1 MFAIQNG
8 VFPWN
13 PALASP
19 IPEGR
24 LVAFTNV
31 LVEIHLGNVE
41 SRLYAPGAAL
51 PRQLLDRELNPHL
64 PGSAADEVFMTGTG
78 GATVFDPCRDAVLNG
93 ALVKAKHLLRGR
105 GYRIRV
111 REARSQAAVRDRWTL
126 QPGHVLRAYQEEVV
140 ERALRL
146 GHGLIDIGTGGGKT
160 LLAAAV
166 IARLSL
172 PTLYLVTTRTLL
184 AQSIAALRSYL
195 GIEPG
200 VIGDGRRE
208 PATLTVALVQSLEAD
223 RVELDPWRGGALIFD
238 EGHHAAAASYLDV
251 IRRADPRFHF
261 YLSAVPVRSG
271 QDQAVLDALAG
282 GSLTGGKYSAQFLIE
297 KGYAAPVETRFMRC
311 RIEADMTEQPF
322 GDLYRRFIVDNE
334 QRNALIAEVAQA
346 ESGRGRSVLLLVD
359 HVRHG
364 HALRALVGPGAAFL
378 HGGTPRSELRDLTA
392 CFSRG
397 SLKCLIATSGL
408 FQEGVSIDG
417 IHVLIQAG
425 GLKSR
430 VKVLQAVGR
439 GMRRAPGK
447 DACLYVDFFD
457 DDTAGIFRA
466 HARQRMRVLK
476 EEGFA
481 VSPIERTR
489 PPAPEDSELAPSWAH
504 VAGTNRFVFVDS
516 EGRVRIKAR
525 CVEQRLVPAKY
536 CKRCSEPW
544 CREGGKVTW
553 RDEQG

>member
-1 MFAIQNG
+1 M
-8 VFPWN
+8 
-13 PALASP
+13 
-19 IPEGR
+19 
-24 LVAFTNV
+24 AFTNA

-51 PRQLLDRELNPHL
+51 PRQLLDSELNPHL
-64 PGSAADEVFMTGTG
+64 PGSVSDEALMIGTG
-78 GATVFDPCRDAVLNG
+78 GAKIFDPRRDAVLNG
-93 ALVKAKHLLRGR
+93 ALAKAKHLLRKC
-105 GYRIRV
+105 GYRLRI

-126 QPGHVLRAYQEEVV
+126 QPGHILREYQEEVV
-140 ERALRL
+140 ERALGL
-146 GHGLIDIGTGGGKT
+146 GHGVIDIGTGGGKT

-184 AQSIAALRSYL
+184 AQSIKALRSYL
-195 GIEPG
+195 GVEPG
-200 VIGDGRRE
+200 VIGDGRRA
-208 PATLTVALVQSLEAD
+208 PAALTVALVQSLEAD
-223 RVELDPWRGGALIFD
+223 RVDLDPWRGGALIFD
-238 EGHHAAAASYLDV
+238 EGHHAAAASYFDV

-297 KGYAAPVETRFMRC
+297 RGYAAPVETRFVRC
-311 RIEADMTEQPF
+311 RIDADMTEQPF
-322 GDLYRRFIVDNE
+322 GDLYRRFIVDNAH
-334 QRNALIAEVAQA
+334 RNALITEVAQA

-364 HALRALVGPGAAFL
+364 HALRALVGQGAAFA
-378 HGGTPRSELRDLTA
+378 HGGTPRNELRDLTA
-392 CFSRG
+392 CFARS

-430 VKVLQAVGR
+430 LKVLQAVGR

-476 EEGFA
+476 EEGFTVA
-481 VSPIERTR
+481 PIEMTR
-489 PPAPEDSELAPSWAH
+489 SPTPEDSELAPSWAH
-504 VAGTNRFVFVDS
+504 VPGTNRFVFVDS
-516 EGRVRIKAR
+516 EGRVRVKAR
-525 CVEQRLVPAKY
+525 CVEKRLVPAKF
-536 CKRCSEPW
+536 CKKCSEPW